1 MAFAEV
7 KGERLE
13 STTNFSVFRAFPHN
27 LFEVQ
32 LPALTPEEKK
42 LGSVLSKAIS
52 GKMGLLSLQ
61 HDLPDAPAKFV
72 ELFSKGLIQ
81 QVQSVEALEKMPLL
95 TDLEALKAQLAL
107 VLKLHPKVE
116 HVQNLSSFIIDDAV
130 GFGVLGSLLPE
141 SSLEEIMVNGLK
153 KPIFIVHRKFGMCK
167 TNLLFSDA
175 SHLEGIVRKIARTVG
190 KPFDE
195 ANPLLDARL
204 SDGSRVN
211 ATFSGIT
218 PEGPTLTIRKF
229 SKVPLSVADLIAVNT
244 FSSEAAAFLWLMVE
258 GLGLEPMN
266 VIVTGGTSSGK
277 TTTLN
282 ALASFSR
289 FSDRLISIEDTL
301 ELDLGNRENWIRLEA
316 QLKSPSH
323 GEVSMDDLLRNSMRM
338 RPDRLVIGEVRSSE
352 AQTLFV
358 AMDTGHRG
366 VLGTLHSNTAREMLL
381 RLQQPPMNVA
391 EVMLPLL
398 NLVVV
403 QVKLFLPGKGVV
415 RRVLQIAELSSMEG
429 KPLLA
434 NVFEWDRTVDK
445 LRRTDTPSHVFE
457 VLSEKTSLS
466 KNDLK
471 KELLLRQRIL
481 EWMVQNRISSHQQ
494 ASELIQRYYFDP
506 QQLLDQLQNSLFTK
520 PDSSRA

>member
-1 MAFAEV
+1 MAFVEV

-13 STTNFSVFRAFPHN
+13 ATTSFSVFRAFPHN
-27 LFEVQ
+27 LFEVTP
-32 LPALTPEEKK
+32 LALTPEEKK
-42 LGSVLSKAIS
+42 IGLILSKAIS
-52 GKMGLLSLQ
+52 GKTGLLTLHQ
-61 HDLPDAPAKFV
+61 DWPEAPQPFLDA
-72 ELFSKGLIQ
+72 FSKSLIQ
-81 QVQSVEALEKMPLL
+81 QVQALDALEKMPLL
-95 TDLEALKAQLAL
+95 SDLEALKGQLTIL
-107 VLKLHPKVE
+107 LSNFFPKLQHPK
-116 HVQNLSSFIIDDAV
+116 NLASFVMDDSI

-153 KPIFIVHRKFGMCK
+153 KPVFVVHRRFGICK
-167 TNLLFSDA
+167 TNLLFSNP
-175 SHLEGIVRKIARTVG
+175 SHLENIVKRIARAVG

-195 ANPLLDARL
+195 DHPLLDARL

-211 ATFSGIT
+211 ATFSTIT
-218 PEGPTLTIRKF
+218 PEGSTLTIRKF
-229 SKVPLSVADLIAVNT
+229 SKVPLSIADLIAANT

-289 FSDRLISIEDTL
+289 FSDRIISIEDTL
-301 ELDLGNRENWIRLEA
+301 ELDLGNRENWVRLESRMKG
-316 QLKSPSH
+316 LNRE
-323 GEVSMDDLLRNSMRM
+323 EVSMDDLLRNSLRM
-338 RPDRLVIGEVRSSE
+338 RPDRIIVGEVRGPE

-434 NVFEWDRTVDK
+434 NVFEWDRPTDILK
-445 LRRTDTPSHVFE
+445 RTDTPSHVFE
-457 VLSEKTSLS
+457 TLSEKISLS
-466 KNDLK
+466 KNELK

-481 EWMVQNRISSHQQ
+481 EWVVQNRVSSHQEV
-494 ASELIQRYYFDP
+494 SEIIQRYYFDP
-506 QQLLDQLQNSLFTK
+506 QQLLDQLQKTSPRT
-520 PDSSRA
+520 A

>member
-1 MAFAEV
+1 M
-7 KGERLE
+7 
-13 STTNFSVFRAFPHN
+13 
-27 LFEVQ
+27 
-32 LPALTPEEKK
+32 
-42 LGSVLSKAIS
+42 
-52 GKMGLLSLQ
+52 
-61 HDLPDAPAKFV
+61 
-72 ELFSKGLIQ
+72 
-81 QVQSVEALEKMPLL
+81 
-95 TDLEALKAQLAL
+95 
-107 VLKLHPKVE
+107 
-116 HVQNLSSFIIDDAV
+116 
-130 GFGVLGSLLPE
+130 
-141 SSLEEIMVNGLK
+141 
-153 KPIFIVHRKFGMCK
+153 
-167 TNLLFSDA
+167 
-175 SHLEGIVRKIARTVG
+175 
-190 KPFDE
+190 
-195 ANPLLDARL
+195 
-204 SDGSRVN
+204 N

-229 SKVPLSVADLIAVNT
+229 SKVPLSIADLIAFNT
-244 FSSEAAAFLWLMVE
+244 LSSEAAAFLWLLVE

-289 FSDRLISIEDTL
+289 FSDRIISIEDTL

-316 QLKSPSH
+316 KLKSSSRE
-323 GEVSMDDLLRNSMRM
+323 EVSMDDLLQNSLRM

-381 RLQQPPMNVA
+381 RLQQPPMNVT

-415 RRVLQIAELSSMEG
+415 RRVLQIAELSSMGG

-434 NVFEWDRTVDK
+434 HVFEWDRQLDK

-481 EWMVQNRISSHQQ
+481 EWMVQNRVSSHQE
-494 ASELIQRYYFDP
+494 ASEIIQRYYFDP
-506 QQLLDQLQNSLFTK
+506 QQLLDQLQNSLFEK
-520 PDSSRA
+520 KAQFGHGSNGSIQAFGLNRAGEKTGQGTVRGQ

>member
-13 STTNFSVFRAFPHN
+13 SAPLFSVFRAFPHN
-27 LFEVQ
+27 LFEVS
-32 LPALTPEEKK
+32 LPVLSAEEKK
-42 LGSVLSKAIS
+42 VVFVLSKAIS

-61 HDLPDAPAKFV
+61 HDLPNASSRFLDS
-72 ELFSKGLIQ
+72 FSKDFIT
-81 QVQSVEALEKMPLL
+81 QVQSFEALEKMPLL
-95 TDLEALKAQLAL
+95 SDLETLKAQLVP
-107 VLKLHPKVE
+107 VLKLFPAVHASALASQV
-116 HVQNLSSFIIDDAV
+116 IDDSL
-130 GFGVLGSLLPE
+130 GFGVLGSILSEP
-141 SSLEEIMVNGLK
+141 SLEEIMVNGTG
-153 KPIFIVHRKFGMCK
+153 KPVFVVHRKFGMCK
-167 TNLLFSDA
+167 TNLVFSDSA
-175 SHLEGIVRKIARTVG
+175 QLEGIVQRIARTAG
-190 KPFDE
+190 KPFDDTH
-195 ANPLLDARL
+195 PLLDARL
-204 SDGSRVN
+204 SDGSRMN
-211 ATFSGIT
+211 ATFFGIT

-229 SKVPLSVADLIAVNT
+229 SKVPLSIADLIAMNT
-244 FSSEAAAFLWLMVE
+244 LSSEAAAFLWLMVE

-266 VIVTGGTSSGK
+266 LIVTGGTSSGK
-277 TTTLN
+277 TTSLN

-289 FSDRLISIEDTL
+289 SSDRIISIEDTL
-301 ELDLGNRENWIRLEA
+301 ELDLGNRENWVRLEA
-316 QLKSPSH
+316 RTRSPLH
-323 GEVSMDDLLRNSMRM
+323 DEVSMDDLLRNSLRM
-338 RPDRLVIGEVRSSE
+338 RPDRLVIGEVRGSE

-381 RLQQPPMNVA
+381 RLQQSPMSVA

-398 NLVVV
+398 NLIVV

-415 RRVLQIAELSSMEG
+415 RRVSQITELSSMEG

-434 NVFEWDRTVDK
+434 NVFEWDRALDK

-481 EWMVQNRISSHQQ
+481 EWVGQNRFSSHQEI
-494 ASELIQRYYFDP
+494 AEIIQRYYYDP
-506 QQLLDQLQNSLFTK
+506 QQLLEEIQKSLSGRTAMK
-520 PDSSRA
+520 

>member
-13 STTNFSVFRAFPHN
+13 SAANFSVFRAFPHN

-42 LGSVLSKAIS
+42 LGIVLSKAIS

-61 HDLPDAPAKFV
+61 HDLPDAPPKFV
-72 ELFSKGLIQ
+72 ESFSKGLIQ
-81 QVQSVEALEKMPLL
+81 QVQSFEALEKMPLL

-116 HVQNLSSFIIDDAV
+116 HAQNLASFIIDDAV

-141 SSLEEIMVNGLK
+141 QSLEEIMVNGLK
-153 KPIFIVHRKFGMCK
+153 KPIFVVHRKFGMCK

-175 SHLEGIVRKIARTVG
+175 SHLEGIVRKVARTVG

-229 SKVPLSVADLIAVNT
+229 SKVPLSVADLIVVNT

-316 QLKSPSH
+316 QLKSSSH
-323 GEVSMDDLLRNSMRM
+323 DEVSMDDLLRNSLRM

-403 QVKLFLPGKGVV
+403 QVKLFLPGKGVA

-434 NVFEWDRTVDK
+434 NVFEWDRAVDK

-506 QQLLDQLQNSLFTK
+506 QQLLDQLQKSTQGVA
-520 PDSSRA
+520 RA

>member
-1 MAFAEV
+1 MALREV
-7 KGERLE
+7 KGEKLFGSAR
-13 STTNFSVFRAFPHN
+13 FSVFRAFPHN

-32 LPALTPEEKK
+32 PVSLTVDEKNLAAALSKSISGRIGALALHQDFPQAPAGFLDGFSKTI
-42 LGSVLSKAIS
+42 LQQVSVLE
-52 GKMGLLSLQ
+52 G
-61 HDLPDAPAKFV
+61 
-72 ELFSKGLIQ
+72 
-81 QVQSVEALEKMPLL
+81 LEKMPVMA
-95 TDLEALKAQLAL
+95 DLEDLKNKL
-107 VLKLHPKVE
+107 VFLLGAFFPKLSNPKGIAEVVVDE
-116 HVQNLSSFIIDDAV
+116 SL
-130 GFGVLGSLLPE
+130 GFGVLGPVLSE

-153 KPIFIVHRKFGMCK
+153 KPVFVVHRTFGMCK
-167 TNLLFSDA
+167 TNLVFA
-175 SHLEGIVRKIARTVG
+175 NPATLENLVKRVARTVG

-195 ANPLLDARL
+195 TSPLLDARL

-211 ATFSGIT
+211 ATFSDIT

-229 SKVPLSVADLIAVNT
+229 SKVPLSIVDLVAMET

-289 FSDRLISIEDTL
+289 FSDRVVSIEDTL
-301 ELDLGNRENWIRLEA
+301 ELDLGERENWVRMEA
-316 QLKSPSH
+316 RTPSSLRE
-323 GEVSMDDLLRNSMRM
+323 EVSMDELLRNSLRM
-338 RPDRLVIGEVRSSE
+338 RPDRIIVGEVRGSE

-381 RLQQPPMNVA
+381 RLQQPPMGVA
-391 EVMLPLL
+391 EVMIPLV

-415 RRVLQIAELSSMEG
+415 RRVMQLAELSSMEG

-434 NVFEWDRTVDK
+434 NVFEWDRSLDK
-445 LRRTDTPSHVFE
+445 LRRTDTPSHAFE

-466 KNDLK
+466 KTELK
-471 KELLLRQRIL
+471 KELLIRQRIL
-481 EWMVQNRISSHQQ
+481 DWLVQKRATAHTEV
-494 ASELIQRYYFDP
+494 SEVIQRYYFDP
-506 QQLLDQLQNSLFTK
+506 QAVLESIQGKT
-520 PDSSRA
+520 PA